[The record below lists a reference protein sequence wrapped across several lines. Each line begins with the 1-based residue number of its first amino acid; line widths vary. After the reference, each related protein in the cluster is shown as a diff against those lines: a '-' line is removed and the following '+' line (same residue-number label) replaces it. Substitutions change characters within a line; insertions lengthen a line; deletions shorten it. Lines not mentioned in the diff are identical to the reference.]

1 MAFTEEQEAKILAF
15 IENASKTQT
24 PPEEPKD
31 KEPKGDNI
39 VDEAKEAY
47 RKEAEAKE
55 LNASLANAIK
65 FNMSVDGFIKDN
77 EAILPKEA
85 RTLFD
90 TVNNKV
96 YSTDVDKAN
105 VLRKGLIEQFI
116 ELKEN
121 FDILPS
127 SLKEKANRFK
137 ALTDDEK
144 VKQSGKFWDI
154 VEIGASQKVLIRKA
168 EQFKK
173 QGGQEQKSEFSE
185 FEKRVLNKARNIK
198 ED

>member
-24 PPEEPKD
+24 PPEDPKD
-31 KEPKGDNI
+31 KEPKGENI

-55 LNASLANAIK
+55 LNASLASAIK
-65 FNMSVDGFIKDN
+65 FNMSVDSFIKEN

-85 RTLFD
+85 RALYD
-90 TVNNKV
+90 TVNNKA
-96 YSTDVDKAN
+96 YSTDVEKAN
-105 VLRKGLIEQFI
+105 VLRKGLIEQFV

-121 FDILPS
+121 FDILPN
-127 SLKEKANRFK
+127 SLKDKANRFK

-154 VEIGASQKVLIRKA
+154 VEIGAYQKVLIRKA
-168 EQFKK
+168 EQFNK
-173 QGGQEQKSEFSE
+173 QGETEKKSEFSD

>member
-24 PPEEPKD
+24 PPEDPKD
-31 KEPKGDNI
+31 KETKSDNI

-55 LNASLANAIK
+55 LNASLASAIK

-85 RTLFD
+85 RALYD

-96 YSTDVDKAN
+96 YSTDVEKAN
-105 VLRKGLIEQFI
+105 VLRKGLIEQFV

-121 FDILPS
+121 FDILPN

-137 ALTDDEK
+137 SLTDDEK

-168 EQFKK
+168 EQLNK
-173 QGGQEQKSEFSE
+173 QGGQEQKSEFSD
-185 FEKRVLNKARNIK
+185 FEKRVLEKARNIK
-198 ED
+198 KD

>member
-24 PPEEPKD
+24 PPEDPKD

-85 RTLFD
+85 RALFD

-96 YSTDVDKAN
+96 YSTDVEKAN